1 MNLRC
6 VLQDRN
12 APSAETVRATS
23 IVTGMNAG
31 AAIAEAAVDAAVAMD
46 VMDVMDA
53 TADAI
58 TSGTA
63 VAAGPITSATDAA
76 AGLTSSN
83 GATSGPRSN
92 RRPGRIARN
101 PRFRSKQSARRAS
114 GAPISALLVRPNNRG
129 RPCSKVLMRARRKA
143 IARHDPMAKN
153 RAAGGAT
160 AADVAGA
167 VETGAIVPTAAS
179 GRNTLRSSTRV
190 RSNPS
195 TPSSWKNIG

>member
-31 AAIAEAAVDAAVAMD
+31 AAIAEAAVDVAVA
-46 VMDVMDA
+46 MDVMDA

-58 TSGTA
+58 TSATA

-101 PRFRSKQSARRAS
+101 PRFRSKESARRAS
-114 GAPISALLVRPNNRG
+114 GAPISALLARPNNRG
-129 RPCSKVLMRARRKA
+129 RPCSKVLMRGRRKA

-160 AADVAGA
+160 AADAAGA
-167 VETGAIVPTAAS
+167 AETGAIVPTAAS

-190 RSNPS
+190 RSNLS